1 MAEGE
6 KARIIREYAEQEQ
19 IDLDQSCA
27 FSDSTSDIPM
37 LEVTGK
43 PVATNPS
50 RRLRRIAMKKNWPIV
65 ELKES
70 KGKFPPFLQTAA
82 GMGIQTPV
90 L

>member
-1 MAEGE
+1 MLSPLVAEGE

-50 RRLRRIAMKKNWPIV
+50 RRLRRMVKNC
-65 ELKES
+65 ES
-70 KGKFPPFLQTAA
+70 
-82 GMGIQTPV
+82 
-90 L
+90 